1 VLPPELPP
9 ADADPIVWT
18 LARQVWIDH
27 QAGVDGQCPLCREP
41 WPCGP
46 AGSAGIA
53 IELGARCGWLL
64 PDRSVADDDPTGPE
78 TGTSAGDQGA

>member
-1 VLPPELPP
+1 MQPPELPP

-27 QAGVDGQCPLCREP
+27 QAGADGECPLCREP

-46 AGSAGIA
+46 ADSAGIA

-64 PDRSVADDDPTGPE
+64 PDRPVSDDPTGPE
-78 TGTSAGDQGA
+78 TAEDAGDQGG